1 MKREKLTNYADL
13 VYPDQ
18 KDTPYISFPILEQFD
33 FIKHGFSTRL
43 GGVSSGIYESM
54 NLGFRR
60 GDDDANVFENY
71 RRLCDSI
78 GVDDHKLVFTDQ
90 VHKANV
96 RVATASDCGKG
107 IRKERTY
114 SEIDGHITNQPGV
127 PLLIFSAD
135 CVPILY
141 VDPVT
146 KSIGA
151 THSGWRGTVQKIG
164 AVTVEEMKKQFHSN
178 PADIIAVIGPCI
190 GKECYEVS
198 EDVAKAFES
207 KFTKEQCEAFLTC
220 NGANQNNEIKYQ
232 LDLWEANRLILK
244 EAGLT
249 DENIV
254 VSELCTMCRS
264 NLFFSH
270 RATQGKRGS
279 MVGIISIQS

>member
-13 VYPDQ
+13 VYTDYN
-18 KDTPYISFPILEQFD
+18 DTPYISFPILEQFD

-43 GGVSSGIYESM
+43 GGVSTGIYESM

-60 GDDDANVFENY
+60 GDEDRNVFENY
-71 RRLCDSI
+71 RRLCESI
-78 GVDDHKLVFTDQ
+78 GVDDKKLVFTDQ

-96 RVATASDCGKG
+96 RVATTSDCGKG
-107 IRKERTY
+107 IQKERTY
-114 SEIDGHITNQPGV
+114 SEIDGHITNEREV

-164 AVTVEEMKKQFHSN
+164 AVTVKAMKEQYHSN
-178 PADIIAVIGPCI
+178 PDDIIAVIGPCI

-198 EDVAKAFES
+198 EDVAKAFEGQ
-207 KFTKEQCEAFLTC
+207 FTNEQCKEFLTC
-220 NGANQNNEIKYQ
+220 NGPNDQNEIKYQ

-244 EAGLT
+244 EAGLK
-249 DENIV
+249 DEHIV
-254 VSELCTMCRS
+254 VSRLCTMCHPE
-264 NLFFSH
+264 LFFSH

-279 MVGIISIQS
+279 MVGIISIQ